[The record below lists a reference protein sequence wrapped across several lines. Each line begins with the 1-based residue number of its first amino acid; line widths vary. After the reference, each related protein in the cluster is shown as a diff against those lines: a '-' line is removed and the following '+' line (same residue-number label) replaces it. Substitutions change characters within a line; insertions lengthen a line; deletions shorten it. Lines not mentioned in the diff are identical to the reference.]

1 METMET
7 TRKIAELSARAER
20 MRRWALS
27 APGPLA
33 VAYRRRASELEFLVA
48 IATPEA
54 AERFAA

>member
-1 METMET
+1 MERT
-7 TRKIAELSARAER
+7 TSIAELSARAER

-48 IATPEA
+48 IATPETAGRNA
-54 AERFAA
+54 A

>member
-1 METMET
+1 MET

-27 APGPLA
+27 APAPLA

-54 AERFAA
+54 VERTAA

>member
-1 METMET
+1 MEHATS
-7 TRKIAELSARAER
+7 IAELSARADR

-48 IATPEA
+48 IATPESVRSA
-54 AERFAA
+54 A

>member
-1 METMET
+1 MELHT
-7 TRKIAELSARAER
+7 TIAELNARAER
-20 MRRWALS
+20 MRRWALT

-54 AERFAA
+54 VRSAA